1 MVQSYKRKYKIE
13 DNYDVIMIG
22 SGIGCLSAAAIL
34 SKEGKKVL
42 VLERHYTAG
51 GFTHVFKRRGYEW
64 DVGIHYIGEVQR
76 KNSAIRLLFDYVTD
90 SKLKWADMGP
100 VYDKII
106 IGKKKYDFVK
116 GVKNFKNKLIEYFP
130 DEESSINDYINLI
143 FLSNKATGKFYLS
156 KVLPSFI
163 DKVLGRFMRR
173 EYLKYSSRTTYDVL
187 TSVIKN
193 DKLIKVLTAQY
204 GDYGL
209 PPKQSSFAMHASV
222 VKHYFDGGS
231 FPVGGSS
238 RILETIDPI
247 IEKSSGTILVSAE
260 VKQVIIKNNKAVGV
274 LMGDGKKIYA
284 NKVVSGTGVFNTY
297 EKLIPLEYC
306 NKHNL
311 ISKLNNIKPSVS
323 HGCLYIGLKE
333 SPEDLGLPKNNL
345 WIYPDKGSHDQ
356 CVEDYLND
364 INSPFPLV
372 YISFPASKDPTWNK
386 RYPGKSTID
395 VITLLPYEVFSQWES
410 TKWMKRGGDYDQLKE
425 KISKRLLECLFKEL
439 PNLRGKIDH
448 YELSSPLTTRNF
460 VNYKKGELYGIDHN
474 PERFNQVFLKP
485 KTEIKNFFLTGQ
497 DIVTAGVGGALFS
510 GLLTASAITG
520 KNLLNRIKKNS
531 NN

>member
-1 MVQSYKRKYKIE
+1 MIQSYKKKHKIE
-13 DNYDVIMIG
+13 DHYDVIMIG

-76 KNSAIRLLFDYVTD
+76 KNSAIRLLFDYITD
-90 SKLKWADMGP
+90 SKLEWADMGS

-106 IGKKKYDFVK
+106 IGKNKYDFVK
-116 GVKNFKNKLIEYFP
+116 GVKNFKNKLVEYFP
-130 DEESSINDYINLI
+130 DEEIAIKNYIDLI
-143 FLSNKATGKFYLS
+143 FASNKATGKFYLS
-156 KVLPSFI
+156 KVLPGFI
-163 DKVLGRFMRR
+163 EKIFGRFMKSD
-173 EYLKYSSRTTYDVL
+173 YLKYSSQTTYDVL
-187 TSVIKN
+187 SRIIKN
-193 DKLIKVLTAQY
+193 DQLIKVLTAQY

-238 RILETIDPI
+238 RILETIDPV
-247 IEKSSGTILVSAE
+247 IEKYFGTILVSAE
-260 VKQVIIKNNKAVGV
+260 VKQIIIKKNKAIGV
-274 LMGDGKKIYA
+274 LMMDGKELYA
-284 NKVVSGTGVFNTY
+284 DTIISGTGVFNTY
-297 EKLIPLEYC
+297 EKLIPLEIC
-306 NKHNL
+306 NRHNL
-311 ISKLNNIKPSVS
+311 ISRLNGINPSVS
-323 HGCLYIGLKE
+323 HGCLYIGLNG
-333 SPEDLGLPKNNL
+333 SPEDLNLPKNNL
-345 WIYPDKGSHDQ
+345 WIYPEKGSHDE
-356 CVEDYLND
+356 CVTNYLND
-364 INSPFPLV
+364 INEPFPLV
-372 YISFPASKDPTWNK
+372 YISFPSSKDPTWNQ

-395 VITLLPYEVFSQWES
+395 VITLLPYEVFSQWKN

-425 KISKRLLECLFKEL
+425 KISKRLLESLFKEL
-439 PNLRGKIDH
+439 PDLRDKIDH
-448 YELSSPLTTRNF
+448 YELSSPLTTQNF

-510 GLLTASAITG
+510 GLLTASAVSG
-520 KNLLNRIKKNS
+520 KNLLNRIKKKPS
-531 NN
+531 N

>member
-1 MVQSYKRKYKIE
+1 MVQSYKKKYKTE
-13 DNYDVIMIG
+13 DHYDIIMIG

-76 KNSAIRLLFDYVTD
+76 KNSAIRLLFDYITD
-90 SKLKWADMGP
+90 SNLKWADMGP

-116 GVKNFKNKLIEYFP
+116 GVKNFKNKLVEYFP
-130 DEESSINDYINLI
+130 DEETSINDYINLI
-143 FLSNKATGKFYLS
+143 FSSNKATSKFYLS
-156 KVLPSFI
+156 KVLPGFI
-163 DKVLGRFMRR
+163 DKILGRFMRR
-173 EYLKYSSRTTYDVL
+173 EYLKFSNQTTHKVL
-187 TSVIKN
+187 SKITKN
-193 DKLIKVLTAQY
+193 NELIKVLTAQY

-238 RILETIDPI
+238 RILDTIDPV
-247 IEKSSGTILVSAE
+247 IEKSSGTILVNAE
-260 VKQVIIKNNKAVGV
+260 VKQLIVNNNKAIGV
-274 LMGDGKKIYA
+274 LMSDGKEFFA
-284 NKVVSGTGVFNTY
+284 NKIVSGTGVFNTY
-297 EKLIPLEYC
+297 EKLIPLELSQKY
-306 NKHNL
+306 NFAKRLNL
-311 ISKLNNIKPSVS
+311 VKPSVS
-323 HGCLYIGLKE
+323 HGCLYIGLNG
-333 SPEDLGLPKNNL
+333 SPEDLNLPKNNL

-356 CVEDYLND
+356 CVDDYLSD
-364 INSPFPLV
+364 INAPFPLV
-372 YISFPASKDPTWNK
+372 YISFPSSKDPSWNK

-395 VITLLPYEVFSQWES
+395 VITLLPYEVFSEWED
-410 TKWMKRGGDYDQLKE
+410 TKWMNRGYKYNDLKE
-425 KISKRLLECLFKEL
+425 KISRRLLKCLFHQL
-439 PNLRGKIDH
+439 PNLEGKIDH
-448 YELSSPLTTRNF
+448 YELSSPLTTQKF
-460 VNYKKGELYGIDHN
+460 VNYKKGELYGIDHD
-474 PERFNQVFLKP
+474 PDRFNQIFLKP

-520 KNLLNRIKKNS
+520 KNLLKRIKS
-531 NN
+531 